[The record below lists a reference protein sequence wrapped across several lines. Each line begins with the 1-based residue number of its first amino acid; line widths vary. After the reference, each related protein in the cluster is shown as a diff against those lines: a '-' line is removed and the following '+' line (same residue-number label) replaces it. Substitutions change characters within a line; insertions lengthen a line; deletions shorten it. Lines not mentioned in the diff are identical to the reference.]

1 MYGASAVNRE
11 IADSCG
17 QRLPALP
24 FEAEIPLQ
32 SPFEGGFRGMYQPAR
47 SDNCGF
53 NIPLNPPSK
62 GDWHMKTPSN
72 GNSLLLRRISLRP
85 DNPVNPVILSKKG
98 TRGFTL
104 VELLVALSIFS
115 ILMTALV
122 IIFVGALRTT
132 QTGYQQMDAFERGRS
147 ALTVI
152 ENDLVRSHISHQSA
166 DLHSFYGTP
175 IGMTFVGTTQMT
187 SDPKDV
193 NLARITYVIY
203 NYNKMPE
210 EDLPEDLRVPF
221 EVLDEELREV
231 VGYEYPY
238 PLLRYV
244 EPGVSDLDSFPINWN
259 PDPDSSGR
267 VLPPGSTTWV
277 DIGVNFGQLLNLLC
291 GQALGLSDPT
301 TFDSI
306 SADLTKPQQDLVRS
320 KKCEIWMR
328 MLAGGDQQIPVN
340 FWRDVRG
347 YGKTDADT
355 IYKDY
360 VVTENVISSVP
371 PDQRYAAPFD
381 FDPYHP
387 DPCAPDPCKPEKR
400 YVFRYRCTPR
410 SADLGVE
417 DNVCCDCAQLMP
429 PRACYWWRT
438 SRLPEVVQVT
448 LRLGFP
454 SPYPGAPDFQ
464 RLFSLEV
471 NLPTGYTRAP
481 EL

>member
-1 MYGASAVNRE
+1 
-11 IADSCG
+11 
-17 QRLPALP
+17 
-24 FEAEIPLQ
+24 
-32 SPFEGGFRGMYQPAR
+32 
-47 SDNCGF
+47 
-53 NIPLNPPSK
+53 
-62 GDWHMKTPSN
+62 MKTPSN

-152 ENDLVRSHISHQSA
+152 ENDLVRSYTSHQSA
-166 DLHSFYGTP
+166 DLHKFYGTP

-187 SDPKDV
+187 SKADDV
-193 NLARITYVIY
+193 NLARITYVVY
-203 NYNKMPE
+203 NPFRHLSQYASCYQSCS
-210 EDLPEDLRVPF
+210 VPSSGQM
-221 EVLDEELREV
+221 LDY
-231 VGYEYPY
+231 GDAWEYPPYVY
-238 PLLRYV
+238 PVLRYV
-244 EPGVSDLDSFPINWN
+244 QPNVGDLESFPFNLNGTLPEGNRTYGNVLRDLCRYALKDLD
-259 PDPDSSGR
+259 
-267 VLPPGSTTWV
+267 
-277 DIGVNFGQLLNLLC
+277 
-291 GQALGLSDPT
+291 
-301 TFDSI
+301 FDYTSP
-306 SADLTKPQQDLVRS
+306 DLTPREEATVRA
-320 KKCEIWMR
+320 KKCEMWIR
-328 MLAGGDQQIPVN
+328 MLAGGDEWRPSDLPSGLDVSLPVD
-340 FWRDVRG
+340 FWWDILG
-347 YGKTDADT
+347 GGCPSNPSDDCPDPLYF
-355 IYKDY
+355 DY
-360 VVTENVISSVP
+360 VITGNVVSFVP

-381 FDPYHP
+381 VDPHEG
-387 DPCAPDPCKPEKR
+387 DTCEKH
-400 YVFRYRCTPR
+400 YFFSYRCTPR
-410 SADLGVE
+410 TTDTSLAVTDYC
-417 DNVCCDCAQLMP
+417 DNPDEMP
-429 PRACYWWRT
+429 PRRCFWWPI